1 MPERPA
7 CPPGCGCSIGNE
19 FGEAAA
25 RHDLRSYRKSGSST
39 TTRWLVDGL
48 TAGGVEGLTVL
59 DIGAGVG
66 AAHQALL
73 AAGAAAVTDVDGS
86 AAYVAVAREEAERIG
101 TADRV
106 TYEVG
111 DFVELASSVAPADL
125 VVLDRVICC
134 YPQME
139 QLVRAS
145 LAHARLRYGL
155 VYPRDSWWI
164 RAGFAVLNGIAR
176 LVRVRTRA
184 YIHRTA
190 AVEAIIREAGFV
202 PRLSRWSLVW
212 QVVVYERSTA

>member
-1 MPERPA
+1 
-7 CPPGCGCSIGNE
+7 
-19 FGEAAA
+19 
-25 RHDLRSYRKSGSST
+25 
-39 TTRWLVDGL
+39 
-48 TAGGVEGLTVL
+48 
-59 DIGAGVG
+59 
-66 AAHQALL
+66 
-73 AAGAAAVTDVDGS
+73 
-86 AAYVAVAREEAERIG
+86 
-101 TADRV
+101 V

-212 QVVVYERSTA
+212 QVAVYERATA

>member
-164 RAGFAVLNGIAR
+164 RAGFAVLNGLAR

-212 QVVVYERSTA
+212 QVAVYERPTA

>member
-1 MPERPA
+1 MPKRPA

-212 QVVVYERSTA
+212 QVAVYERPTG

>member
-190 AVEAIIREAGFV
+190 AVEAIIREGGFV
-202 PRLSRWSLVW
+202 PRLSRSSLVW
-212 QVVVYERSTA
+212 QVAVYERPTA

>member
-1 MPERPA
+1 MPDPPG

-19 FGEAAA
+19 FGEAAV
-25 RHDLRSYRKSGSST
+25 RHDVRSYRKSGPPS

-48 TAGGVEGLTVL
+48 AAGGVEGLTVL

-73 AAGAAAVTDVDGS
+73 AQGAATVTDVDGS
-86 AAYVAVAREEAERIG
+86 PAYVAAAREEAERLG

-106 TYEVG
+106 RYEVG
-111 DFVELASSVAPADL
+111 DFVELADRVEPADL

-134 YPQME
+134 YPEME
-139 QLVRAS
+139 QLVQAS
-145 LAHARLRYGL
+145 IAHARARYGL

-176 LVRVRTRA
+176 LVRIRTRA

-190 AVEAIIREAGFV
+190 AVEAIVRGAGFV
-202 PRLSRWSLVW
+202 PRLSRSSLFW
-212 QVVVYERSTA
+212 QVAVYERPAS

>member
-212 QVVVYERSTA
+212 QVAVYERATA

>member
-111 DFVELASSVAPADL
+111 DFVALASSVAPADL

-212 QVVVYERSTA
+212 QVAVYERPTA

>member
-25 RHDLRSYRKSGSST
+25 RQDLRSYRKSGSST

-212 QVVVYERSTA
+212 QVAVYERPTA

>member
-1 MPERPA
+1 MPDRPA
-7 CPPGCGCSIGNE
+7 CPPGCGCSIANE

-25 RHDLRSYRKSGSST
+25 RHDLRSYRRSGPST
-39 TTRWLVDGL
+39 TTGWLVDGL
-48 TAGGVEGLTVL
+48 TAGGVEGLSVL

-73 AAGAAAVTDVDGS
+73 TRGAASVTDVDGS
-86 AAYVAVAREEAERIG
+86 PAYVAAAREEAERLG

-106 TYEVG
+106 TYAVG
-111 DFVELASSVAPADL
+111 DFVELASTVDVADL

-134 YPQME
+134 YPEME

-164 RAGFAVLNGIAR
+164 RIGAAILNGLAG
-176 LVRVRTRA
+176 LVRIRTRA
-184 YIHRTA
+184 YIHQSA
-190 AVEAIIREAGFV
+190 GVEALIRAAGFI
-202 PRLSRWSLVW
+202 PRLSRSSVFW
-212 QVVVYERSTA
+212 QVAVYERDGS

>member
-7 CPPGCGCSIGNE
+7 CPPGYGCSIGNE

-155 VYPRDSWWI
+155 VYPRDSWWV

-212 QVVVYERSTA
+212 QVAVYERPTA